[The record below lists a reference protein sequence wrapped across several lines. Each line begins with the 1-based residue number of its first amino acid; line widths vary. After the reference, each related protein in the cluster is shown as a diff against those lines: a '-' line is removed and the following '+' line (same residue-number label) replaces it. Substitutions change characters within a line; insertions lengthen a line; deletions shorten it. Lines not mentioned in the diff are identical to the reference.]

1 MGNNSGI
8 IVVGGGAQLSQLN
21 PQQVAQIWQFA
32 EAHNV
37 RVTLVGSR
45 ATGTASAIS
54 DFDYL
59 IQGGNSRIRSVAR
72 SQLPRGPRSLE
83 NGGIDIWNEAN
94 FPLDTS
100 RAHIIF
106 DVLRP

>member
-1 MGNNSGI
+1 MNTCI
-8 IVVGGGAQLSQLN
+8 ISAGGGAQLSHLN
-21 PQQVAQIWQFA
+21 PQQVAQIRQFA
-32 EAHNV
+32 EANHV

-45 ATGTASAIS
+45 ATGTASVNS

-59 IQGGNSRIRSVAR
+59 IQGGNSRVRSLAR

-83 NGGIDIWNEAN
+83 NGGIDLWNEAN

-106 DVLRP
+106 DALLP